1 MFRIVYLVFLILIIM
16 HWNGCLYYILS
27 KHIGFDANQWVFSR
41 QAVNADQLTT
51 QYVSCFFWSIH
62 MLTTIGEVR
71 DPTTTFESMITI
83 VVFLTAIVLIATLVG
98 NIGSVISNMNMQQS
112 KFQEKL
118 DAIKSLMKIRKVS
131 KELDQRVIKWFDYL
145 HENNQTID
153 EREIFASLPEK
164 LQVELAAYIHLQTLK
179 NVNIFADCEEGLLKE
194 LVTFIKIQVYSPG
207 DFVCK
212 KGDIGKEMFI
222 IKRGSL
228 NVVSDDGSKV
238 FVTLKAGSFFG
249 ELSILN
255 IPGLKT
261 GNRRTANVQSVGYS
275 DLLCLTKEDLW
286 KVLAD
291 YSASAKGIINKGLDK
306 VLKDGLLNEKYAD
319 KFKSLKEWGRADE
332 QLEEFEFDNYVPEKK
347 LEKVEELYETLTKRV
362 ELLEEEVDREC
373 EEIEKEMDVLNKF
386 YSRNI
391 GTTV

>member
-1 MFRIVYLVFLILIIM
+1 
-16 HWNGCLYYILS
+16 
-27 KHIGFDANQWVFSR
+27 
-41 QAVNADQLTT
+41 
-51 QYVSCFFWSIH
+51 

-71 DPTTTFESMITI
+71 DPTTTFESLITI
-83 VVFLTAIVLIATLVG
+83 VVFLIAIVLIATLVG
-98 NIGSVISNMNMQQS
+98 NIGSVISNMNLQQS

-118 DAIKSLMKIRKVS
+118 DAIKSLMNIRKVS
-131 KELDQRVIKWFDYL
+131 KELDKRVIKWFGYL
-145 HENNQTID
+145 HQNNQTID
-153 EREIFASLPEK
+153 EKEIFANLPKK
-164 LQVELAAYIHLQTLK
+164 LQIELASYIYLQTLK
-179 NVNIFADCEEGLLKE
+179 NVNIFSDCEESLLKE
-194 LVTFIKIQVYSPG
+194 LVTMIKIQVYSPG

-228 NVVSDDGSKV
+228 NVVSDDGTKV

-275 DLLCLTKEDLW
+275 DLLRLTKEDLW

-291 YSASAKGIINKGLDK
+291 YNTSAKGIISKALDK
-306 VLKDGLLNEKYAD
+306 VLKDGLLNEEYAE
-319 KFKSLKEWGRADE
+319 KFKNMKESGRADE
-332 QLEEFEFDNYVPEKK
+332 QLEEFEFDNCIPEKK
-347 LEKVEELYETLTKRV
+347 LEKVEKLHDMLLKRIKELEDELDGQCKQIET
-362 ELLEEEVDREC
+362 
-373 EEIEKEMDVLNKF
+373 EMEVLNKF

-391 GTTV
+391 GITV

>member
-1 MFRIVYLVFLILIIM
+1 
-16 HWNGCLYYILS
+16 
-27 KHIGFDANQWVFSR
+27 
-41 QAVNADQLTT
+41 
-51 QYVSCFFWSIH
+51 
-62 MLTTIGEVR
+62 
-71 DPTTTFESMITI
+71 
-83 VVFLTAIVLIATLVG
+83 
-98 NIGSVISNMNMQQS
+98 
-112 KFQEKL
+112 
-118 DAIKSLMKIRKVS
+118 MKIRKVS

-306 VLKDGLLNEKYAD
+306 VLKDGLLNEKYAE
-319 KFKSLKEWGRADE
+319 KFKSLKEGGRAEE